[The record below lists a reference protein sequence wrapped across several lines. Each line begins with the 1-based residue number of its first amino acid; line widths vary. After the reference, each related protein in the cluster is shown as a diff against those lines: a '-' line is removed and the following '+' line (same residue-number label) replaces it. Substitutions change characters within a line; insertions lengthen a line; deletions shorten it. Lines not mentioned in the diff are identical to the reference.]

1 MISNDK
7 GDKSMSNHETNND
20 QNTQPT
26 EKKKVSLQELMK
38 QQLENKKQAQANGKQ
53 ANKGL
58 GQNQKMKSQQAKKTS
73 TTRRKMGS

>member
-7 GDKSMSNHETNND
+7 GDIAMSNHETNND
-20 QNTQPT
+20 QNTQST

-38 QQLENKKQAQANGKQ
+38 QQLANKKQAQANGKQ

-58 GQNQKMKSQQAKKTS
+58 GQNQKMKSQQSKKTS